1 MSELGEFWAK
11 TVKLVDEKLD
21 ELIPSDHVEP
31 KRLHSAIRWSVFAG
45 GKRLRPALLI
55 ATGKMFG
62 ADEQKMLNT
71 AAAVE
76 MIHTYSL
83 IHDDLPAM
91 DNDSLR
97 RGRATCHV
105 KFDEATA
112 ILAGDCL
119 QVLAFSAIAKDENLR
134 DEIKVAVIAEL
145 AEAATKMARGQQLD
159 LEAEKKRISFAE
171 LEEIH
176 KNKTGAMICFSVRA
190 GAMIAEVKSDV
201 LEKLTRYA
209 SLLGLLF
216 QITDDLL
223 DVTQSTE
230 TLGKTAGKDLIAE
243 KATYPS
249 FYGIEKTRR
258 LAEEAYLNT
267 IKILEDI
274 DADTSLL
281 QAFANFILHR
291 NK

>member
-159 LEAEKKRISFAE
+159 LEVEKKRISFAE

-274 DADTSLL
+274 DTDTSLL

>member
-1 MSELGEFWAK
+1 MNELGKFWSEV
-11 TVKLVDEKLD
+11 TQLVDKKLD
-21 ELIPSDHVEP
+21 ELLPSEETEP
-31 KRLHSAIRWSVFAG
+31 RRLHSAIRWSTFAG

-55 ATGKMFG
+55 ATGKIFG
-62 ADEQKMLNT
+62 ASEQKLLNT
-71 AAAVE
+71 AASVE

-97 RGRATCHV
+97 RGRPTCHV

-112 ILAGDCL
+112 ILAGDLL
-119 QVLAFSAIAKDENLR
+119 QVLAFSAIANDENLS
-134 DEIKVAVIAEL
+134 DAVKVRLTSEL
-145 AEAATKMARGQQLD
+145 AESAAKMAKGQQLD
-159 LEAEKKRISFAE
+159 LESENKAISLAE
-171 LEEIH
+171 LENIH
-176 KNKTGAMICFSVRA
+176 RNKTGAMICFSVRA
-190 GAMIAEVKSDV
+190 GAIIAEASQRDI
-201 LEKLTRYA
+201 ENLTEYA

-230 TLGKTAGKDLIAE
+230 VLGKTAGKDLIVG

-249 FYGIEKTRR
+249 FYGIEKTKQ
-258 LAEEAYLNT
+258 LAREVHMKSLKALA
-267 IKILEDI
+267 KIDR
-274 DADTSLL
+274 DTSLL
-281 QAFANFILHR
+281 KAFADFILHR

>member
-1 MSELGEFWAK
+1 MNELGRFWEE
-11 TVKLVDEKLD
+11 VNRLMDSKLD
-21 ELIPSDHVEP
+21 EILPKEDEEP
-31 KRLHSAIRWSVFAG
+31 RRLHAAVRWSVFAG

-55 ATGKMFG
+55 AVGRIFG
-62 ADEQKMLNT
+62 ASEKSLLSA

-91 DNDSLR
+91 DNDDLR

-105 KFDEATA
+105 RFGEATA
-112 ILAGDCL
+112 ILAGDLL
-119 QVLAFSAIAKDENLR
+119 QVLAFSALANDKNLKEN
-134 DEIKVAVIAEL
+134 IKIKLISEL
-145 AEAATKMARGQQLD
+145 SMAAGKMARGQQLD
-159 LEAEKKRISFAE
+159 LESEKKRISFDE

-190 GAMIAEVKSDV
+190 GAIIAEASKEDLRS
-201 LEKLTRYA
+201 LTEYA

-230 TLGKTAGKDLIAE
+230 VLGKTAGKDLIAE

-249 FYGIEKTRR
+249 FYGIERTKQ
-258 LAEEAYLNT
+258 LAKEVYLKSIRT
-267 IKILEDI
+267 LDKIQK
-274 DADTSLL
+274 DTSLL
-281 QAFANFILHR
+281 REFAEFILNR
-291 NK
+291 RR

>member
-159 LEAEKKRISFAE
+159 LEVEKKRISFAE

-176 KNKTGAMICFSVRA
+176 KNKTGAMIYFSVRA

-274 DADTSLL
+274 DTDTSLL

>member
-1 MSELGEFWAK
+1 MSELGEFWVK
-11 TVKLVDEKLD
+11 TVKLVDEKLE
-21 ELIPSDHVEP
+21 ELIPGDDVEP
-31 KRLHSAIRWSVFAG
+31 KKLHSAIRWSVFAG

-119 QVLAFSAIAKDENLR
+119 QVLAFSAIAKDKNLR

-159 LEAEKKRISFAE
+159 LEAEKKRISFSE

-190 GAMIAEVKSDV
+190 GAIIAEVESDL

-209 SLLGLLF
+209 SSLGLLF

-258 LAEEAYLNT
+258 LAEETYLNT

>member
-119 QVLAFSAIAKDENLR
+119 QVLAFSAIAKDKNLR

-176 KNKTGAMICFSVRA
+176 KNKTGVMICFSVRA

>member
-1 MSELGEFWAK
+1 MSELGEFWVK

-91 DNDSLR
+91 DNDNLR

-119 QVLAFSAIAKDENLR
+119 QVLAFSAIAKDKSLR

-190 GAMIAEVKSDV
+190 GAIIAEVKSDL

-209 SLLGLLF
+209 SSLGLLF